1 MNPRAHLSKD
11 KQLKKILINQD
22 DFKLTRKKNIHL
34 HLCSSIM
41 SQQLSTQVARI
52 IYTRF
57 LGLFEQNN
65 PTAQDILNVPFETL
79 RAIGLS
85 NAKTNYIRNVCAYF
99 IEEKLTDSKLHR
111 MSAEDVMEKLLKI
124 KGVGRWTVEM
134 LQMFTLGYEDVF
146 ALDDLGI
153 QQAMTRLYNLDASDK
168 KKFRQSLIEISNR
181 WSPYRTYACLY
192 LWGFK
197 DN

>member
-1 MNPRAHLSKD
+1 
-11 KQLKKILINQD
+11 
-22 DFKLTRKKNIHL
+22 
-34 HLCSSIM
+34 M

>member
-1 MNPRAHLSKD
+1 
-11 KQLKKILINQD
+11 
-22 DFKLTRKKNIHL
+22 
-34 HLCSSIM
+34 
-41 SQQLSTQVARI
+41 
-52 IYTRF
+52 
-57 LGLFEQNN
+57 
-65 PTAQDILNVPFETL
+65 
-79 RAIGLS
+79 LS

-168 KKFRQSLIEISNR
+168 KIFRQSLIEISNR

>member
-1 MNPRAHLSKD
+1 
-11 KQLKKILINQD
+11 
-22 DFKLTRKKNIHL
+22 
-34 HLCSSIM
+34 M
-41 SQQLSTQVARI
+41 SQQLSTQVASI
-52 IYTRF
+52 IYNRF
-57 LGLFEQNN
+57 LGLFEQKN

-79 RAIGLS
+79 RSIGLS
-85 NAKTNYIRNVCAYF
+85 NAKANYIRNVCAYF

-111 MSAEDVMEKLLKI
+111 MSADAVMEKLLKI
-124 KGVGRWTVEM
+124 KGVGKWTVEM

-153 QQAMTRLYNLDASDK
+153 QQAMTRLYGLDTSNK
-168 KKFRQSLIEISNR
+168 NVFRQRLIEISES

-197 DN
+197 DTNVKNNRI

>member
-57 LGLFEQNN
+57 LGLFEQKN

-134 LQMFTLGYEDVF
+134 LQMFTLGYEDV
-146 ALDDLGI
+146 I
-153 QQAMTRLYNLDASDK
+153 C
-168 KKFRQSLIEISNR
+168 FR
-181 WSPYRTYACLY
+181 
-192 LWGFK
+192 
-197 DN
+197 